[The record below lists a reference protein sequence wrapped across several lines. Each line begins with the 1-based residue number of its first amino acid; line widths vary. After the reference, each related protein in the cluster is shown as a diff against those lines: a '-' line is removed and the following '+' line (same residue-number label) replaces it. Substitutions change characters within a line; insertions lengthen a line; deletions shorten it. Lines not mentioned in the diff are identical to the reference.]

1 MSLTTRLSLINSL
14 KNSGGEAAWE
24 RFYHTYSGV
33 LVSFARRQGCDD
45 HAALD
50 VLQESLMVVLRKL
63 GTFEYD
69 TERGRFRNW
78 LLTIAANKV
87 REAKRRAKLDRMIS
101 LDAGEEEGRSLA
113 ETLSDSSHDATEVLE
128 NDWRQTLV
136 EEALRQILNDPRTDA
151 ESVAVFRAVALENQ
165 PVSTV
170 AIRHGM
176 TANNVYQIKNRLLN
190 RIRSIVAQLENGLM
204 PQDND

>member
-1 MSLTTRLSLINSL
+1 
-14 KNSGGEAAWE
+14 
-24 RFYHTYSGV
+24 
-33 LVSFARRQGCDD
+33 
-45 HAALD
+45 
-50 VLQESLMVVLRKL
+50 MVVLRKL

-87 REAKRRAKLDRMIS
+87 RRSKAASEARSHDFFGCRG
-101 LDAGEEEGRSLA
+101 GESRSLA

-170 AIRHGM
+170 AVRHGM

-190 RIRSIVAQLENGLM
+190 PHSLHRRATRKWFDAPRQRLTHISYEYERLDNRPVRS
-204 PQDND
+204 